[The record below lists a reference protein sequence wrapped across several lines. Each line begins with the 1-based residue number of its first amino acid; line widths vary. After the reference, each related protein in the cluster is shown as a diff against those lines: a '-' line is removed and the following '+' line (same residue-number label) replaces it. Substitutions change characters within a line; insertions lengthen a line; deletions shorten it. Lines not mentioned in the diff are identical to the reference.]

1 MRQGLKCLGVVLLL
15 ALFGQ
20 IACADDVK
28 EDAIRAAGWHLVKR
42 DHLHHIQAYLRQDP
56 GKRLKSFL
64 IEADFQASP
73 MTIGAVFLDF
83 DHYCDWIYRCGETRM
98 LHRISNTAY
107 EIYIIHDAPYGI
119 SDRDTIIHGEAFRDE
134 QRKAVVIR
142 TWEEKDYMPEQPHYV
157 RMINEEMDWI
167 FTPGND
173 GSMHLELVSYAD
185 PGGWIPRWIDN
196 LVQFDAPYY
205 SVRGLLRRL
214 KEPQYLGVS
223 LPVDVQK
230 LWESGHQD

>member
-1 MRQGLKCLGVVLLL
+1 MRQGLKQFCVGVLLGVVLQM
-15 ALFGQ
+15 AY
-20 IACADDVK
+20 ADVSK
-28 EDAIRAAGWHLVKR
+28 EDAIKAAGWHLVKR

-64 IEADFQASP
+64 IEADFHASP
-73 MTIGAVFLDF
+73 KTIGAVFLDF
-83 DHYCDWIYRCGETRM
+83 DHYCDWIYRCGAVRM
-98 LHRISNTAY
+98 LHRVSNTAY
-107 EIYIIHDAPYGI
+107 DIYIIHHAPYGI

-142 TWEEKDYMPEQPHYV
+142 TWEEKDYMPDQPHYV

-167 FTPGND
+167 FTPGPD
-173 GSMHLELVSYAD
+173 GSMHLELVGYAD

-205 SVRGLLRRL
+205 SVRGMLRRL
-214 KEPQYLGVS
+214 KDPQYLDVS
-223 LPVDVQK
+223 LPADVQK
-230 LWESGHQD
+230 LWQSAQ